1 MEYLYTR
8 QRVFALAMLYVLTA
22 LLLLTGCAAMNLP
35 ANEEKGGPGGAA
47 EALPTNQPYYPT
59 DFKDLLIPGELAWN
73 RTDSM
78 TIRTGTYAGGVLNF
92 HGRVEVNSLTDFFL
106 NTMVKNGW
114 QMTGS
119 VKSKDVLLAFVKPK
133 STCLIRIF
141 EAGYG
146 LRTSVNIY
154 VTKTND

>member
-1 MEYLYTR
+1 MPFVCIQHRKLTL
-8 QRVFALAMLYVLTA
+8 VALCLLSA
-22 LLLLTGCAAMNLP
+22 LLLSACPAMNLP
-35 ANEEKGGPGGAA
+35 GNEEKGGSSAA
-47 EALPTNQPYYPT
+47 EPLPTNQPYYPT
-59 DFKDLLIPGELAWN
+59 DFKDLLIPGELTWN

-92 HGRVEVNSLTDFFL
+92 TGRVEVNSLTDFFL

-119 VKSKDVLLAFVKPK
+119 VKSKDVLLAFVKQK

-146 LRTSVNIY
+146 LKTSVVIY
-154 VTKTND
+154 VTKTLD